1 MQNPKKLEE
10 LYTAAIKV
18 FGKFGYKKATVEDIA
33 AEMGW
38 TKGAIYSYVKSKKDL
53 YDKAVKS
60 RMRKWLKK
68 AMEALEEQGD
78 IKEKFGELCRKSF
91 LYLSQDVELK
101 QLLINDPKIFPLT
114 LNEEMSADKMKGNI
128 LYHFKMF
135 FEEGIRQDCFKEYDT
150 TILTN
155 LLYSMYKM
163 IILETCALEEQEAY
177 KTLDLAIELVAK
189 GLYK

>member
-53 YDKAVKS
+53 YDKDVKS

-68 AMEALEEQGD
+68 AMESLEEQGD

-114 LNEEMSADKMKGNI
+114 LNEEMSATK
-128 LYHFKMF
+128 
-135 FEEGIRQDCFKEYDT
+135 
-150 TILTN
+150 
-155 LLYSMYKM
+155 
-163 IILETCALEEQEAY
+163 
-177 KTLDLAIELVAK
+177 
-189 GLYK
+189 